1 MNCLRTTTQ
10 RPDDCEPQRID
21 TILAELLGQYR
32 LFELGIE
39 RTVRLPENAKRPTS
53 VSSSVAT
60 SVASLTLTRS
70 R

>member
-39 RTVRLPENAKRPTS
+39 RTVRLPENAKLPAS
-53 VSSSVAT
+53 ASSSVAAP
-60 SVASLTLTRS
+60 V
-70 R
+70 